1 MNQVKRL
8 AQPSLWF
15 LVFAGTIALYRY
27 TINNLA
33 IQLPDARNIV
43 ISNLTL
49 NLVLV
54 LLAVGT
60 LSPYI
65 TRKLFPKVPKSMF
78 FMVVTIVAAVLAI
91 GCIFILKML
100 GMHTRF

>member
-1 MNQVKRL
+1 MSKAKL
-8 AQPSLWF
+8 WLQPALWI
-15 LVFAGTIALYRY
+15 LVIVGTIAAYRY

-33 IQLPDARNIV
+33 IQLPYARNIV

-65 TRKLFPKVPKSMF
+65 TRKLFPRVPKSMF
-78 FMVVTIVAAVLAI
+78 FMTVTIVAAILAVA
-91 GCIFILKML
+91 CIIILKLL